1 MLSTIAKISKE
12 FKNKGISTPSIDTF
26 RSSRDPTL
34 MSVSSL
40 RVIEL
45 SSIVFPY
52 FELDIRQDKIRKAF
66 LGKKLN

>member
-1 MLSTIAKISKE
+1 
-12 FKNKGISTPSIDTF
+12 
-26 RSSRDPTL
+26 
-34 MSVSSL
+34 MSESSL

-52 FELDIRQDKIRKAF
+52 FELDIRQDQIRKAF